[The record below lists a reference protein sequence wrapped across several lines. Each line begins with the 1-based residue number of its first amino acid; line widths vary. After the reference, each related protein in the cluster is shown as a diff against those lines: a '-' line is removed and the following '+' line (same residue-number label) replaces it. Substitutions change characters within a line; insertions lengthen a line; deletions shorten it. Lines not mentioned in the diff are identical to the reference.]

1 MKEKVIAIAFTLV
14 IILGLGGCISACSG
28 GSSNSS
34 SSSSSSSDSSS
45 SSLSKD
51 EQGRRAAENEASHY
65 HYDKSGHIYD
75 DRKK

>member
-14 IILGLGGCISACSG
+14 ILLGLGGCISACSDG
-28 GSSNSS
+28 SS
-34 SSSSSSSDSSS
+34 SSSSSSSSGSSS

-65 HYDKSGHIYD
+65 HYDKSGHLYD